1 MTAEMDISE
10 TDLDY
15 PLPMDTV
22 KAQPH
27 KHYSMVDSAI
37 KSALQGLSAERIAN
51 SSDFGKLLGRIE
63 AYRKQKSE
71 KLIPLKESEY
81 MARRK
86 ETSMEKEE
94 EKQFDNKAERDKIF
108 FSDFYNEEILN
119 VAIDYVKSLASA
131 NSLVTK

>member
-37 KSALQGLSAERIAN
+37 KSTLQSLSAERIAKN
-51 SSDFGKLLGRIE
+51 TDFGKLLGRIE
-63 AYRKQKSE
+63 AYRKQKNE
-71 KLIPLKESEY
+71 KLIPLKESDY

-94 EKQFDNKAERDKIF
+94 ESSSITRQSETRF
-108 FSDFYNEEILN
+108 F
-119 VAIDYVKSLASA
+119 
-131 NSLVTK
+131 

>member
-71 KLIPLKESEY
+71 KLIP
-81 MARRK
+81 RRK

-108 FSDFYNEEILN
+108 LSDFYNEEILS